1 MAKGAIMAHKGK
13 MKSGKKDIM
22 GKKRGG
28 FDKTVVHGGPSKK
41 GRKRA
46 SK

>member
-1 MAKGAIMAHKGK
+1 MAHRAK

-28 FDKTVVHGGPSKK
+28 FDKTICTGGPRKTS
-41 GRKRA
+41 RKRA